1 MKRTILA
8 GIFTVA
14 ALAAVAGSLWAQKPP
29 APKSQKEL
37 DAVKAMFAASQAG
50 PDQTIAAAEA
60 LITGFADTEFKEL
73 ALFFEA
79 RSYQQKN
86 DMVKA
91 QVYGERVL
99 EINPKNFQTTLMLG
113 EVMAQSTR
121 ENDLDKEEKLTKAEK
136 YLKDTIENLK
146 AAPKPNPQMADKE
159 WDDARQQMAAEAHS
173 GLGLCALTRKKYDV
187 AAAEFK
193 TASDMD
199 PQPAFLV
206 REASALQSL
215 GKNDE
220 AIAICDKLL
229 ADPQLHPQIK
239 GVAQNVR
246 ATAIKAGGKAPDGK

>member
-1 MKRTILA
+1 MKRMTLA
-8 GIFTVA
+8 GILV
-14 ALAAVAGSLWAQKPP
+14 LAAGASSLMAQKQP
-29 APKSQKEL
+29 APKSQKEF
-37 DAVKAMFAASQAG
+37 DAVKAMFAAAQSS

-60 LITGFADTEFKEL
+60 LITGFADTEFKEM

-86 DMVKA
+86 DLVRA

-99 EINPKNFQTTLMLG
+99 EINPKNYQTTLMLG
-113 EVMAQSTR
+113 EVMAQTTR
-121 ENDLDKEEKLTKAEK
+121 ENDLDKEEKLAKAEK

-146 AAPKPNPQMADKE
+146 TAAKPNPQTPDKD
-159 WDDARQQMAAEAHS
+159 WDEAKQQMAAEAHS

-187 AAAEFK
+187 AVTEFK

-206 REASALQSL
+206 RQASALQSL

-220 AIAICDKLL
+220 AIALCDKIL
-229 ADPQLHPQIK
+229 ADAQLHPQIK
-239 GVAQNVR
+239 SVAQSVR
-246 ATAIKAGGKAPDGK
+246 ASAIKAGGKAPEGK